1 MKKKIKERERERERD
16 RDREINRGAI
26 RSKLV
31 LPKSPNYLNQETTS
45 EKLWG
50 NHRFNA
56 LKNIDSALVANSPM
70 IYLDRR
76 LVTQLLTRIK
86 MFEKI
91 IDIQGSVVECGVH
104 RGNSLMT
111 YYHLSS
117 ILEPIAYNR
126 KIIGFD
132 TFDGFPSTSQKDP
145 SGVPLG
151 GMRDTSYEHL
161 IDWISIQDKNRAIGH
176 IPKVELVRGD
186 ACVSIPKYVKEN
198 PHLIISLLYLDF
210 DLYKPTLIALKHLLP
225 LVPKGGLIGFDEVNE
240 SKWAGETIALK
251 EAIGLSNI
259 KLKRFYFDAHVS
271 YYIVE

>member
-1 MKKKIKERERERERD
+1 
-16 RDREINRGAI
+16 
-26 RSKLV
+26 
-31 LPKSPNYLNQETTS
+31 
-45 EKLWG
+45 
-50 NHRFNA
+50 
-56 LKNIDSALVANSPM
+56 
-70 IYLDRR
+70 
-76 LVTQLLTRIK
+76 

-132 TFDGFPSTSQKDP
+132 TFDGFPSTSQNDP
-145 SGVPLG
+145 TGVPLG
-151 GMRDTSYEHL
+151 GMKDTNYEHL
-161 IDWISIQDKNRAIGH
+161 INWVSIQDKNRVISH

-186 ACVSIPKYVKEN
+186 ACFSIPKYVKEN

-225 LVPKGGLIGFDEVNE
+225 LVPKGGLIGFDEVNQ

>member
-1 MKKKIKERERERERD
+1 MKKKKINREREREQ
-16 RDREINRGAI
+16 EAI
-26 RSKLV
+26 PSKLV
-31 LPKSPNYLNQETTS
+31 LPKSPDYLNQESAT
-45 EKLWG
+45 EKLWS

-56 LKNIDSALVANSPM
+56 LKNIDSALVADSPM
-70 IYLDRR
+70 IYSDRR

-91 IDIQGSVVECGVH
+91 IDIQGSIVECGVH

-117 ILEPIAYNR
+117 IFEPTAYNR

-132 TFDGFPSTSQKDP
+132 TFNGFPSTSQNDP

-151 GMRDTSYEHL
+151 RMKDTNYEHL
-161 IDWISIQDKNRAIGH
+161 TDWVSIQDKNRAISH
-176 IPKVELVRGD
+176 IPKIELVRGD
-186 ACVSIPKYVKEN
+186 ACLSIPKYVKEN

-225 LVPKGGLIGFDEVNE
+225 LVPKGGLIGFDEVNQ

-259 KLKRFYFDAHVS
+259 KLKRFNFDAHVS

>member
-1 MKKKIKERERERERD
+1 MTNAEREQE
-16 RDREINRGAI
+16 ASH
-26 RSKLV
+26 SKLA
-31 LPKSPNYLNQETTS
+31 LPKSPDYLNLES
-45 EKLWG
+45 APEKLWG

-56 LKNIDSALVANSPM
+56 LKDIDSALVADSPM

-76 LVTQLLTRIK
+76 LVTLLLTRIK

-91 IDIQGSVVECGVH
+91 IDVQGSVVECGVH

-117 ILEPIAYNR
+117 ILEPVAYNR

-132 TFDGFPSTSQKDP
+132 TFDGFPSTSENDP

-151 GMRDTSYEHL
+151 GMKDVSYEHL
-161 IDWISIQDKNRAIGH
+161 LEWISIQDKNRAISH

-186 ACVSIPKYVKEN
+186 ACLTIPQYVKEN
-198 PHLIISLLYLDF
+198 PHLIVSLLYLDF
-210 DLYKPTLIALKHLLP
+210 DLYEPTLMALKHLLP

-240 SKWAGETIALK
+240 RKWAGETIALK

-271 YYIVE
+271 YFIVE

>member
-1 MKKKIKERERERERD
+1 VRERERKKKIKQRTVPSEL
-16 RDREINRGAI
+16 I
-26 RSKLV
+26 
-31 LPKSPNYLNQETTS
+31 LPKSPDYLNQES
-45 EKLWG
+45 VAEKSWN
-50 NHRFNA
+50 NHYLNS
-56 LKNIDSALVANSPM
+56 LKNIDSVLVADSPM

-91 IDIQGSVVECGVH
+91 IDTQGSVVECGVH

-117 ILEPIAYNR
+117 ILEPIAFNR

-132 TFDGFPSTSQKDP
+132 TFDGFPSISGKDP
-145 SGVPLG
+145 TKIPLG
-151 GMRDTSYEHL
+151 KFKDTNYEHL

-176 IPKVELVRGD
+176 IPKIELVRGD
-186 ACVSIPKYVKEN
+186 ACLSIPKYVKEN

-225 LVPKGGLIGFDEVNE
+225 LVPKGGLIGFDEVNQ